1 MSVDRILTMVDTSAK
16 STDPLVYKLNLL
28 TRTLKTDDKVLIM
41 VEKIHNILNMRH
53 TVPREFAEI
62 LEEEAEAFMSG
73 LSASASKQGWFIDAV
88 TNNHIPYSKD
98 DVKTIMSEDMRR
110 EY

>member
-1 MSVDRILTMVDTSAK
+1 
-16 STDPLVYKLNLL
+16 
-28 TRTLKTDDKVLIM
+28 
-41 VEKIHNILNMRH
+41 MRH

-98 DVKTIMSEDMRR
+98 DVKTI
-110 EY
+110 